1 MKRKILPVLL
11 TLTLIISA
19 MPLIGIDFTDVISFK
34 ASAAENTGIYTWDD
48 YEYRVININEIE
60 IVSYNGSDSK
70 VTIPSVISGMPV
82 TSIGQYSFNGNETR
96 NPKPVTHPNASSNKK
111 IQQVV
116 IPSSVKTIC
125 AKAFAFMDALT
136 DVVFSEGLEVINEFA
151 FADCP
156 LLTELKLPD
165 SLVTFEFTAVAGT
178 PVTELVFGSN
188 VTSIDITTSKNSY
201 ANSEK
206 SYVRKIVFN
215 SDYISIENISLA
227 PTISMPIEIVSNGML
242 KLGSSFKIQHQG
254 SVDRIVC
261 KGGVVYDAVLQLLNN
276 NMGYYFDNS
285 DDSIVFSCEELSCPD
300 TYESNGFRYYLN
312 EESEAIISYYVGNE
326 SIVVVP
332 ETLDG
337 YPVTEIGEFAFSS
350 FFSSDYFYKYGSDD
364 LISND
369 LITSIT
375 LPETIKVIGDY
386 AFAGN
391 LKLTEINIPSN
402 VTTIPYE
409 CFNSCESLEYVE
421 LPESVNKIEAR
432 AFYCCK
438 NLKSISL
445 PESIDEICENTFSGC
460 KTLESIDMHG
470 VKKIG
475 KEAFRYCEKLVI
487 NELPE
492 SLTELGEG
500 AFYCCESIER
510 LDLSGVTK
518 IGAYAMEYCKG
529 LKEVILNDN
538 LEHLG
543 SGVFQS
549 CTSLESI
556 KLPQKLVSI
565 GSCCFRLSGLK
576 SVAFNDGLQTIGECA
591 FDGCS
596 DLTDVV
602 LPDSLEYIW
611 HSAFFECDIRE
622 INIPVNL
629 KILGYYA
636 FARCEELTTVY
647 FNAINCKVSNLSG
660 DEAYVPDDWSTASPF
675 SGTKITNIYFGE
687 NITAI
692 SGESEICGTFEN
704 CYTLQSITIPDSV
717 NEIGTAAF
725 KNCTN
730 LETAIIPNS
739 VTEIAYDA
747 FDGCD
752 NLTIYCLDSSYAHS
766 YATEKGIAV
775 STFIIEKIPN
785 QTYTGSQIKP
795 VISVSV
801 SGNPLTENRE
811 FIVSYSNNI
820 NVGEAKVKVTGLGDY
835 SIFTSIASFII
846 ITKNIAD
853 VTIAPVADRNYTGE
867 AVTPS
872 LTVTDGSNI
881 LREGTDYTVTY
892 KNNVNTGTATAT
904 IQGIGNYSGTTSVN
918 FTILEQS
925 FFEKVISAISTFFT
939 TIITWLQALF
949 SF

>member
-1 MKRKILPVLL
+1 MKRKILSVLL
-11 TLTLIISA
+11 ILTLIVSA
-19 MPLIGIDFTDVISFK
+19 MPMTISFK
-34 ASAAENTGIYTWDD
+34 ANAAENTGIYTWDD

-165 SLVTFEFTAVAGT
+165 SLVAFEFTAVAGT

-188 VTSIDITTSKNSY
+188 VTSIDIKTSTKSY
-201 ANSEK
+201 ANSEY

-227 PTISMPIEIVSNGML
+227 STTSMPIEIVSNGML
-242 KLGSSFKIQHQG
+242 KLGSSFGIQHQG

-261 KGGVVYDAVLQLLNN
+261 KGGVIYDAVLQLLNN

-285 DDSIVFSCEELSCPD
+285 DDSIVFSCEELSRPN
-300 TYESNGFRYYLN
+300 TYESNGFRYFLN
-312 EESEAIISYYVGNE
+312 EESEATISYYVGNE

-350 FFSSDYFYKYGSDD
+350 FCSSDYFYKYGSDD

-391 LKLTEINIPSN
+391 LKLTEINIPSK

-409 CFNSCESLEYVE
+409 CFNSCESLEYVD

-460 KTLESIDMHG
+460 KKLESIDMHG

-510 LDLSGVTK
+510 LDLSKVTK

-538 LEHLG
+538 LEHIE

-549 CTSLESI
+549 CTALESI

-576 SVAFNDGLQTIGECA
+576 SVAFNDGLQTIGKCA
-591 FDGCS
+591 FDGCF
-596 DLTDVV
+596 DLTNVV

-611 HSAFFECDIRE
+611 HSAFFECDIKE

-647 FNAINCKVSNLSG
+647 FNAINCRVSNLSG

-675 SGTKITNIYFGE
+675 YKTKITNIYFGE

-692 SGESEICGTFEN
+692 SGKSEICGTFEN
-704 CYTLQSITIPDSV
+704 CYTLQSITIPDTV

-739 VTEIAYDA
+739 VTEIADDA

-785 QTYTGSQIKP
+785 QTYTGSHIKP

-801 SGNPLTENRE
+801 SGNPLTENRD

-835 SIFTSIASFII
+835 SIFTSIANFTI
-846 ITKNIAD
+846 ITKNIAP
-853 VTIAPVADRNYTGE
+853 VTIAPVADQNYTGE

-872 LTVTDGSNI
+872 LAVTDGSNI

-904 IQGIGNYSGTTSVN
+904 IQGIGNYSGTASVN

-925 FFEKVISAISTFFT
+925 FFERVISAISTFFT

>member
-1 MKRKILPVLL
+1 MKRKILSVLL
-11 TLTLIISA
+11 ILTLIVSA
-19 MPLIGIDFTDVISFK
+19 MPLTISFK
-34 ASAAENTGIYTWDD
+34 ANAAENTDIYTWDD

-70 VTIPSVISGMPV
+70 VTIPSEIAGMPV
-82 TSIGQYSFNGNETR
+82 TSIGQYAFNGKETR
-96 NPKPVTHPNASSNKK
+96 NPKPVTHPNASNNKNIK
-111 IQQVV
+111 KVV
-116 IPSSVKTIC
+116 VPSSVKTIC
-125 AKAFAFMDALT
+125 AKAFSFMDALT
-136 DVVFSEGLEVINEFA
+136 DVVLNEGLEVINEFA

-178 PVTELVFGSN
+178 PVAELVFGSN
-188 VTSIDITTSKNSY
+188 VTSIDIKTSKNSY
-201 ANSEK
+201 ANSEY

-215 SDYISIENISLA
+215 ADSISIENISLP
-227 PTISMPIEIVSNGML
+227 PTTSMPIEIISNGML
-242 KLGSSFKIQHQG
+242 KLKSSFKIQHHG

-261 KGGVVYDAVLQLLNN
+261 KGGVVYDAVLRLLNN

-285 DDSIVFSCEELSCPD
+285 DDSIVFSCEEFSSPD
-300 TYESNGFRYYLN
+300 TYESNGYRYFLN

-332 ETLDG
+332 EMLDG
-337 YPVTEIGEFAFSS
+337 YPVTGIGEFAFSS
-350 FFSSDYFYKYGSDD
+350 FCSSNYFYKDSSDN
-364 LISND
+364 LISNV

-375 LPETIKVIGDY
+375 LPETIKFIGDY

-391 LKLTEINIPSN
+391 FKLTDINIPAK
-402 VTTIPYE
+402 VTAIPYE

-421 LPESVNKIEAR
+421 IPESVNKIEAR

-438 NLKSISL
+438 KLKSISL

-460 KTLESIDMHG
+460 NTLESIDMHS

-475 KEAFRYCEKLVI
+475 KEAFYYCEKLVI
-487 NELPE
+487 TELPE
-492 SLTELGEG
+492 SLTELGDG

-510 LDLSGVTK
+510 LDLSNVTK
-518 IGAYAMEYCKG
+518 IGAYAMKYCKS
-529 LKEVILNDN
+529 LKEVVLNDN
-538 LEHLG
+538 LEHLE
-543 SGVFQS
+543 SEVFQS
-549 CTSLESI
+549 CVALEHI

-576 SVAFNDGLQTIGECA
+576 NVVFNDELKTIEDCA
-591 FDGCS
+591 FDGCFN
-596 DLTDVV
+596 LTNVV

-611 HSAFFECDIRE
+611 NSAFFECDIKE

-636 FARCEELTTVY
+636 FARCDELTTVY
-647 FNAINCKVSNLSG
+647 FNAINCRVTDLAG
-660 DEAYVPDDWSTASPF
+660 DEAYVPDDWSLASPF
-675 SGTKITNIYFGE
+675 YETKITNIYFGE

-692 SGESEICGTFEN
+692 SDSSEMCGMFES
-704 CYTLQSITIPDSV
+704 CYTLQSIAIPDTV

-725 KNCTN
+725 KNCKN

-739 VTEIAYDA
+739 VTEIADDA

-766 YATEKGIAV
+766 YAMEKGIAV

-801 SGNPLTENRE
+801 SGNPLTENKD

-835 SIFTSIASFII
+835 SIFTSIANFTI
-846 ITKNIAD
+846 ITKNIAP
-853 VTIAPVADRNYTGE
+853 VTIAPVADQNYTGE

-881 LREGTDYTVTY
+881 LREGTDYIITY
-892 KNNVNTGTATAT
+892 KNNVNNGTATAT
-904 IQGIGNYSGTTSVN
+904 IQGVGNYSGTASVT
-918 FTILEQS
+918 FTILKQT

-949 SF
+949 GIQIK